1 MNQYCSLSAFLE
13 NIGVL
18 CTLRAPGVPLAAL
31 TNGDRG
37 ISRFAEG
44 RRRAHAVQNGFG
56 RPRAS
61 PRVTILVAPI
71 EPKNSG
77 ARTRNGR
84 GSIRTGIQGSD
95 GGEAAASGERIG

>member
-44 RRRAHAVQNGFG
+44 RRRAHAVQNGCG
-56 RPRAS
+56 RPRAY
-61 PRVTILVAPI
+61 VLQDAAGGVC
-71 EPKNSG
+71 
-77 ARTRNGR
+77 ARAGR
-84 GSIRTGIQGSD
+84 IR
-95 GGEAAASGERIG
+95 